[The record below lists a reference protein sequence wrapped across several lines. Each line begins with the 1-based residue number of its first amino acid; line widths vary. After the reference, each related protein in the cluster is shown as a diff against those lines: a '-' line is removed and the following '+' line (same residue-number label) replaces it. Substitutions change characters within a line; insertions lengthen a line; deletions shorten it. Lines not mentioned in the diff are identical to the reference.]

1 MRRCTWIWLII
12 MALTL
17 ITYSINR
24 LGLSGLEITLGILL
38 LALIKGHL
46 IGAYFMGL
54 NPVQGFWRWPVT
66 IWLLLLGLLITIAFV
81 LAEG

>member
-1 MRRCTWIWLII
+1 MV
-12 MALTL
+12 ALTL
-17 ITYSINR
+17 VTYSIGR
-24 LGLSGLEITLGILL
+24 LGLSGLDIALGVLL

-54 NPVQGFWRWPVT
+54 NRVQGFWRWPVT
-66 IWLLLLGLLITIAFV
+66 IWLLLPGLLITIAFV